1 MSGKNIGSAFDDL
14 LKEEGIEQEARSIAL
29 KRVLAYQIAQAMKE
43 QHISK
48 NSMAKRMETSRTQ
61 VERLL
66 DPTNASIQ
74 LDTLERA
81 ANIVG
86 RRLVI
91 DLEPSPHKS
100 SPSLPPNAR

>member
-1 MSGKNIGSAFDDL
+1 MSSKNIGSAFDEF
-14 LKEEGIEQEARSIAL
+14 LKEEGIFEEAHSVAV

-66 DPTNASIQ
+66 DPRNASIQ
-74 LDTLERA
+74 LDTIERA
-81 ANIVG
+81 AKVVG

-91 DLEPSPHKS
+91 ELESVT
-100 SPSLPPNAR
+100 A